1 MKKYISIV
9 FLLIPLMMHAQEP
22 VTWSYTTTKISDKMV
37 EVRMT
42 AVIQSGWHI
51 YSQAQP
57 DNAIATPTSI
67 TLNKNPLLSLEGKVK
82 ENGQLVKH
90 VDAALD
96 IEAWQY
102 AGKVEFVQQVKFKAK
117 IKTNLSGT
125 IEYQVCTD
133 EKCLP
138 PTTVRFN
145 VSIQ

>member
-1 MKKYISIV
+1 
-9 FLLIPLMMHAQEP
+9 
-22 VTWSYTTTKISDKMV
+22 
-37 EVRMT
+37 
-42 AVIQSGWHI
+42 
-51 YSQAQP
+51 
-57 DNAIATPTSI
+57 
-67 TLNKNPLLSLEGKVK
+67 
-82 ENGQLVKH
+82 

-117 IKTNLSGT
+117 TKTNLSGT